1 MAGIPFFLEPRP
13 FTVTS
18 ASAGPAER
26 PASHLAEFKYAGMV
40 WQSNAASE
48 HIVVVDFGAAVTI
61 DHVSLLNT
69 NAQADTRMW
78 IGMGTSAAEASGG
91 SPAFSTAPAPLITP
105 AVTGRDRYHG
115 FLSFAPQTY
124 RYMALRTDT
133 HSGVFE
139 ASILAAGQRI
149 GPSKYYEPEWET
161 GPEDLGTLAY
171 GRNGVPE
178 IADGAT
184 LRRLGFT
191 TAWMTEAEH
200 ETIFQPLLQR
210 LGRRGSVLCCFD
222 PEATIYRQG
231 RTYFGTMA
239 DQGRPRKIGFNRFE
253 KRFEIVS
260 II

>member
-1 MAGIPFFLEPRP
+1 MAEKPFFVEPRP
-13 FTVTS
+13 FTVLN
-18 ASAGPAER
+18 ASAGPADR
-26 PASHLAEFKYAGMV
+26 PASHLAEFKYVGMV
-40 WQSNAASE
+40 WQSTAAPF
-48 HIVVVDFGAAVTI
+48 VTMDFGSAVTV

-69 NAQADTRMW
+69 NAQPGTQIYVAF
-78 IGMGTSAAEASGG
+78 GTSEAQAIGG
-91 SPAFSTAPAPLITP
+91 SPAFAVSDTLISP

-124 RYMALRTDT
+124 RYMVMSILSHTGT
-133 HSGVFE
+133 FE

-149 GPSKYYEPEWET
+149 SPASYYEPEWEA
-161 GPEDLGTLAY
+161 GAEDLGTLAY
-171 GRNGVPE
+171 GRNTVPE

-184 LRRLGFT
+184 LRRIGFT
-191 TAWMTEAEH
+191 LGWMTEAEH
-200 ETIFQPLLQR
+200 DLTFQPLLQR

-222 PEATIYRQG
+222 PAATVYRQG

-239 DQGRPRKIGFNRFE
+239 DQSRFRKAGFNRFE